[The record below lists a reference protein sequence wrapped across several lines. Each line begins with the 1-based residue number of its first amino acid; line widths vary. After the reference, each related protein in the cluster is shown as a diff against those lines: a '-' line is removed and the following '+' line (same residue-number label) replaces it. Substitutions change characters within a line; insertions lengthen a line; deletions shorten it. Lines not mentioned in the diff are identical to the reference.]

1 MIRCS
6 LILALLALGLNHG
19 VCGAGACSS
28 GLGLTGVFADITVI
42 R

>member
-6 LILALLALGLNHG
+6 LILALLALGLNLG
-19 VCGAGACSS
+19 VCGAGARSS
-28 GLGLTGVFADITVI
+28 GSGLTGVFADITVI